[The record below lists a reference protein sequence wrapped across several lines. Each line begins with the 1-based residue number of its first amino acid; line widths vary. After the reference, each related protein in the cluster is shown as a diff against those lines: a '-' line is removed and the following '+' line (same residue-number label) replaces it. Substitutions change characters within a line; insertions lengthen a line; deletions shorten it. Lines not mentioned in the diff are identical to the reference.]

1 MQLPDVV
8 LFLEQINTSP
18 SAWHATINL
27 ESTFFSIP
35 FSKEHQKQFA
45 LSC

>member
-18 SAWHATINL
+18 SAWYVTINL
-27 ESTFFSIP
+27 ESTFFSLS
-35 FSKEHQKQFA
+35 FSKEYQKQFA
-45 LSC
+45 FSR